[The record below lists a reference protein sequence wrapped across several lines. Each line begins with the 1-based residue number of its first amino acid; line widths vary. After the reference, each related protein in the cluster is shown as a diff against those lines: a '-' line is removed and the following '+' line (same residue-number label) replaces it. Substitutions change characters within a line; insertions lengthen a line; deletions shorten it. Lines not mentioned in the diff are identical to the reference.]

1 MFLLEHACCMV
12 DGVCWLVIG
21 GGVGGVFQ
29 NRKTFRNITK
39 AAWLLG
45 RGSSMI
51 RYHKVCS
58 KVPEKKI

>member
-39 AAWLLG
+39 AAWLSESGL
-45 RGSSMI
+45 
-51 RYHKVCS
+51 KVCR
-58 KVPEKKI
+58 